1 MRHEI
6 LVEQLEKEVGLAA
19 HGMVQAV
26 EACVHCG
33 FCLPA
38 CPTYQELG
46 EEMDS
51 PRGRIFLMKNVLEG
65 QLAVQDAIPYIDRCL
80 GCLACTT
87 ACPSG
92 VDYESLLVP
101 FRGYAEQKR
110 TRSLAERAQRL
121 AVHQTLPHPGRF
133 RLATLAG
140 KPAKLFSKF
149 LPDELKVLLEFL
161 PPHLPGP
168 QPLPEYIPA
177 VGPRRA
183 RVALLAGC
191 VQQVLSPEL
200 GWAALRVL
208 ALNGVEVVVPTQQG
222 CCGALQIHTG
232 DLNGARQLAARNLNA
247 FPTDVDAILTTA
259 AGCGSGMKTYGMLFE
274 GRPEEASAT
283 VISRKV
289 QDISAF
295 LGSLGV
301 LEPPP
306 LPRPLRLAYHD
317 ACHLAHAQGI
327 RQEPRSLLT
336 AIPNL
341 TLLEIAESEL
351 CCGSAGTYN
360 LEQPEIAARLGQRK
374 VSRILDASPEAVA
387 AGNIGCIVQIR
398 SHLEKMGKPLPVYH
412 TIEILDFAYRNEIP
426 GKMLRP

>member
-6 LVEQLEKEVGLAA
+6 PIERLENEVGHAAA
-19 HGMVQAV
+19 HRMAQAV

-33 FCLPA
+33 FCLPV

-51 PRGRIFLMKNVLEG
+51 PRGRIILMKNVLEG
-65 QLAVQDAIPYIDRCL
+65 ELAVQEMIPFIDRCL
-80 GCLACTT
+80 GCQACMT

-110 TRSLAERAQRL
+110 TRPLAERAQRF
-121 AVHQTLPHPGRF
+121 AVHQTLPHPDRF
-133 RLATLAG
+133 RLAAFAGHLAEPFG
-140 KPAKLFSKF
+140 RL
-149 LPDELKVLLEFL
+149 LPDELNNLLEFL
-161 PPHLPGP
+161 PPHLPKK
-168 QPLPEYIPA
+168 QPLPEFVPA
-177 VGPRRA
+177 VEPRRA

-191 VQQVLSPEL
+191 VQQAISPEL

-208 ALNGVEVVVPTQQG
+208 ALNGVEVVVPTRQG

-232 DLNGARQLAARNLNA
+232 DLDGARQMAAQNLAV
-247 FPTDVDAILTTA
+247 FPTDVDAIITTA
-259 AGCGSGMKTYGMLFE
+259 AGCGSGMKTYDLLFA
-274 GRPEEASAT
+274 GRPEEAVALE
-283 VISRKV
+283 VARKS

-295 LGSLGV
+295 LDSLG
-301 LEPPP
+301 LREPPP
-306 LPRPLRLAYHD
+306 LPKPLRLAYHD
-317 ACHLAHAQGI
+317 ACHLAHAQGV
-327 RQEPRSLLT
+327 RQAPRNLLE

-341 TLLEIAESEL
+341 TLLGIDESDM

-360 LEQPEIAARLGQRK
+360 LTQPEIAARLGQRK
-374 VSRILDASPEAVA
+374 ANHILNAGAEAVA

-398 SHLEKMGKPLPVYH
+398 SHLEKMGKPMPVYH
-412 TIEILDFAYRNEIP
+412 TIEVLDFAYRQAMP
-426 GKMLRP
+426 G